1 MNMQLLI
8 GIGVTVSI
16 FLAVLTEGMAVS
28 GSDIRYLFSRPRRLV
43 RTLLAM
49 IVLGPIVTVLVCQLF
64 DLHPAVIVALV
75 TLSIAPV
82 GALFPQT
89 MLPLMKAGHGAYA
102 HGLFFATTLL
112 SVILTPLA
120 VEVINLLFG
129 SNVHVN
135 PLTVAQVA
143 IGGMLLPLGIG
154 LALGRWRPQ
163 ARALIPAVQ
172 KVSSLLL
179 AASFVAILAVAWPG
193 IAEVVRQGTLS
204 AIVIITLVGLAV
216 GHFLGGPDEDDRTV
230 LAFATVS
237 RHPGVAMA
245 VASLVDE
252 PLAPIGVL
260 VAVIAGELAAAPYK
274 KWRKRLRAQTAG
286 PAGGEGPPTAA
297 AH

>member
-1 MNMQLLI
+1 MNIQLLI

-49 IVLGPIVTVLVCQLF
+49 NVLGPIVTVLVCQLF

-82 GALFPQT
+82 GALFPQA
-89 MLPLMKAGHGAYA
+89 MLPLMKTGHGAYA

-129 SNVHVN
+129 SNAHVN

-172 KVSSLLL
+172 KLSSLLL

-216 GHFLGGPDEDDRTV
+216 GHLLGGPDEDDRTV

-260 VAVIAGELAAAPYK
+260 VAVIVGELGAAPYK
-274 KWRKRLRAQTAG
+274 KWRKRLRAQTAE
-286 PAGGEGPPTAA
+286 PAGGEGPPTAP